1 LLEVWTGKGSII
13 DVFSLPEFG
22 ELECV
27 REPLPPYGLLV
38 MLSRRQE
45 LLPKTI
51 SVAVGTDDSEEA
63 PNQSNLRSK
72 SKKTKRSQ
80 TPKQDTGFRPPPLIR
95 PNSSAV
101 AISAGIHKQLDSDH
115 ISDFKTPTICKTEDP
130 IVVCN
135 TSKTAVYNGN
145 EILTDGF
152 PAKCSTQPADIAPQA
167 EDLPNP
173 LTFFEQ
179 TSGVK
184 GVNSSEARRA
194 SQTTEV
200 RCYMDTCEFSKVLR
214 AIYTRCGLSDVN
226 INLRK
231 IFYEDLSTRHK
242 ILNEKNAQPSR
253 GRKRVRLSCDC
264 DATGPY
270 SRSYRRMRSNI
281 VPECSANCE
290 EPRSSS
296 VEKSELLSSCSVRC
310 VDAASSLRNQVEP
323 QRMCEQSPCSAAN
336 PFQCA
341 PHENGDLRNSKTIG
355 DEVLLPERVADSH
368 ISTTSV
374 EGQHLPLKK
383 HTRLDSAFCDED
395 EKDDHVPRNTVPVI
409 APVFHLPVKTAQASC
424 AARSHK
430 LVATNQ
436 ITTVTTEAVE
446 NSDNLPQESSV
457 LDCLVFP
464 DTNDEVKRYLDFI
477 RKAVAVHHLQRGVLP
492 EMKDI
497 LKDLDEEVSAKWV
510 DYVLMYIP
518 EVSVM
523 PYDGQ
528 VRAISI
534 PLLIF

>member
-194 SQTTEV
+194 SQTTE
-200 RCYMDTCEFSKVLR
+200 
-214 AIYTRCGLSDVN
+214 
-226 INLRK
+226 
-231 IFYEDLSTRHK
+231 
-242 ILNEKNAQPSR
+242 
-253 GRKRVRLSCDC
+253 
-264 DATGPY
+264 
-270 SRSYRRMRSNI
+270 SNI